1 MGMTQEPRLSL
12 RGRRGIRSKE
22 KGKVGLFLP
31 NKLGSGNMTCSPAA
45 LPARCPLAYLGL
57 AFQLTGPVL
66 WDTTTLRHQDQDP
79 IPGPL
84 LTPSRRKKTSSQQ
97 ILSLILHRAI
107 HLEVLPA
114 MSHLERIILSPR
126 GVSPPK
132 RPSSLVTETHLEP
145 ALRHRNQKCLQKQ
158 NNFLVMLITMRIKT
172 HLHKLDQSAELR
184 Y

>member
-1 MGMTQEPRLSL
+1 MTLESRISL
-12 RGRRGIRSKE
+12 RGRCGFRNKE
-22 KGKVGLFLP
+22 KGQGGLFLP
-31 NKLGSGNMTCSPAA
+31 NQLGSGNMTCSPAA
-45 LPARCPLAYLGL
+45 LLARCPLAYLGL
-57 AFQLTGPVL
+57 SFQLTGPVL
-66 WDTTTLRHQDQDP
+66 WDTPTTLPPQDQDP

-84 LTPSRRKKTSSQQ
+84 LTPSRRKKTSSLQ

-114 MSHLERIILSPR
+114 MSHLERIILSLR
-126 GVSPPK
+126 GLSPPK

-158 NNFLVMLITMRIKT
+158 NNFMVMLITMRIKT
-172 HLHKLDQSAELR
+172 HLHKLHQSAELR